1 MSPTILRMLR
11 ELRRD
16 PDRKGARP
24 LAYYRQARRRPR
36 GGGVGTRGALSHAR

>member
-16 PDRKGARP
+16 TDRKGARP
-24 LAYYRQARRRPR
+24 LAYYLQARRRPR
-36 GGGVGTRGALSHAR
+36 GGGVGTRGSLSHPR